1 MAFFHESE
9 ASPFVH
15 IQIRK
20 DILQHVDDATLVMH
34 HLFQGYQ
41 VGVYLRNPGIHFTRD
56 FKTVT

>member
-20 DILQHVDDATLVMH
+20 DILQHVDDAALVMH
-34 HLFQGYQ
+34 HLFQG
-41 VGVYLRNPGIHFTRD
+41 VPEKNNRSKRRGNIFNR
-56 FKTVT
+56 